1 MLLNCFGYQ
10 PSNNGKIAGSG
21 AGFINT
27 KTGSVQIPQASS
39 GECNENIS
47 DESDKRSIRKQVTD
61 MSSRIAYTEITPTLE
76 VPNSLKKTA
85 SSAAKS
91 LA

>member
-1 MLLNCFGYQ
+1 
-10 PSNNGKIAGSG
+10 
-21 AGFINT
+21 
-27 KTGSVQIPQASS
+27 
-39 GECNENIS
+39 
-47 DESDKRSIRKQVTD
+47 

-76 VPNSLKKTA
+76 VLNSLKKTA